1 MSTIPPDAGM
11 QALARKRRLAQL
23 ALWWEQAWPAAWP
36 PLGLLG
42 AYGVLALLDVP
53 AMLPAWPRLLLVLA
67 ALAAFAA
74 LAWQAVRRVAR
85 PTDALADRRLERDT
99 GLRHRPLS
107 VLTDTPAQHSEEGAA
122 LWRAH
127 LARVA
132 AQAAKMRVAAPR
144 PGLPTRDGRA
154 LRGALLLALVAAI
167 VIAGPE
173 TGNRLLRGVAPAL
186 PEGPPAPASVIQAWI
201 TPPAYTGVAPVFLRP
216 EQPAV
221 SVPAGSHLVVNVTGG
236 SGEPSLAL
244 NGDVTPFH
252 ALDAAS
258 WQAERDVGTSGT
270 LSVQR
275 RGGSQSWTLTAI
287 PDSPPT
293 ATFSEPPAPARTT
306 RGSTPQVR
314 LPWHATDDYGVAS
327 VGIELRLR
335 DRMDAPPLK
344 LPLPLAG
351 TPKAAGGTATQDLS
365 AHPWA
370 GLPVQGR
377 VVARDAP
384 GQAGSSADAE
394 FVLPER
400 QFDNPLARA
409 VLDVRRQLSLTP
421 EERNPAAQ
429 LLDALAEQPKA
440 YDYSAGVALNMRSVS
455 SLLRRGRGQDAVDE
469 AQLRMWEL
477 ALSLEDGAP
486 DRTARALEEA
496 RQAMRDAVEA
506 KPDTPEKQAELEKR
520 IEELREAIQRHM
532 EALTKQ
538 AQKDGTEIPLD
549 PNSPAMNQ
557 RELDRMAQEMQKA
570 AKEGRMDDAKRQ
582 MAELEQL
589 LEQLQNARPES
600 SEAREQRNAERRER
614 GKQQQNA
621 VQDMVRREGALVDRS
636 QSRPNADRRQPSPR
650 DGAQRPSGDRERP
663 QSGDQAQ
670 SQSGDPSDR
679 QPGDPSQQ
687 APGSA
692 PAQRPA
698 APGSAQRQTDTRQQ
712 RAMRRALGELMQRF
726 GDLTGQVPPSLGEAD
741 TAMRDA
747 AQALQDGRDDFA
759 GAAQQRAIE
768 ALQKGGRDM
777 GQAMARQFGTGEQP
791 GEGEPGEG
799 EGEQDANGSGS
810 GNGNQPGNRQ
820 SGNDRPGSD
829 GRGGTYR
836 RHTKLDPL
844 GREPEGGAG
853 GDGTNGGVKVP
864 DQMEEART
872 RALQEELRRRG
883 ADRTRPQP
891 ELDYIDRLLKTY

>member
-1 MSTIPPDAGM
+1 
-11 QALARKRRLAQL
+11 
-23 ALWWEQAWPAAWP
+23 
-36 PLGLLG
+36 
-42 AYGVLALLDVP
+42 
-53 AMLPAWPRLLLVLA
+53 MLPTWPRLILA
-67 ALAAFAA
+67 VGALAAFAA
-74 LAWQAVRRVAR
+74 LVWRAVRRVVL
-85 PTDALADRRLERDT
+85 PTDALADRRLEQDT

-107 VLTDTPAQHSEEGAA
+107 VLADTPAQHSEEGAA

-132 AQAAKMRVAAPR
+132 AQAAHMRVAAPK
-144 PGLPTRDGRA
+144 PGLPTLDGRA
-154 LRGALLLALVAAI
+154 LRGALLLALVAAV

-173 TGNRLLRGVAPAL
+173 TGNRLLRGIVPGL
-186 PEGPPAPASVIQAWI
+186 PESPPAPASVIQAWI
-201 TPPAYTGVAPVFLRP
+201 TPPAYTGVAPVFLHP
-216 EQPAV
+216 DQQAV

-236 SGEPSLAL
+236 SGEPSLTL

-258 WQAERDVGTSGT
+258 WQAERDLGTSGT

-287 PDSPPT
+287 PDLPP
-293 ATFSEPPAPARTT
+293 AAEFSEPPGLGRTT
-306 RGSTPQVR
+306 HGSTPQVR
-314 LPWHATDDYGVAS
+314 LPWRATDDYGLAS

-335 DRMDAPPLK
+335 DRADASPIKIPV
-344 LPLPLAG
+344 PLAG
-351 TPKAAGGTATQDLS
+351 TPKTAGGAAMQDLS

-384 GQAGSSADAE
+384 GQSGSSADAE
-394 FVLPER
+394 FLLPER

-409 VLDVRRQLSLTP
+409 VLDIRRQLSLTP
-421 EERNPAAQ
+421 DERNPAAE
-429 LLDALAEQPKA
+429 LLDVLAEQPKA

-469 AQLRMWEL
+469 AQARMWEL

-538 AQKDGTEIPLD
+538 AQNDGTEIPLD

-557 RELDRMAQEMQKA
+557 RELDRMAQEMEKA

-589 LEQLQNARPES
+589 LEQLQNARPEHG
-600 SEAREQRNAERRER
+600 EQREQRAAERRQQ
-614 GKQQQNA
+614 GGQQQDA

-636 QSRPNADRRQPSPR
+636 QSRPNGDRRLPSPR
-650 DGAQRPSGDRERP
+650 DSAQR
-663 QSGDQAQ
+663 QSGDQTQ
-670 SQSGDPSDR
+670 PQSGDPSEH

-687 APGSA
+687 SPGN
-692 PAQRPA
+692 PAQRPT
-698 APGSAQRQTDTRQQ
+698 PGASQRQTDAKQQ

-747 AQALQDGRDDFA
+747 AEALQDGHDDFA

-791 GEGEPGEG
+791 GEGDPGEG
-799 EGEQDANGSGS
+799 EGEQDANGN
-810 GNGNQPGNRQ
+810 GNGNQPGTRQ
-820 SGNDRPGSD
+820 GSNDRSGTD
-829 GRGGTYR
+829 GRTGPSR
-836 RHTKLDPL
+836 RQTRRDPL
-844 GREPEGGAG
+844 GRDLQGGEASS
-853 GDGTNGGVKVP
+853 GDQVRVP

>member
-1 MSTIPPDAGM
+1 MTPPDAGM
-11 QALARKRRLAQL
+11 KALARKRRLARL

-53 AMLPAWPRLLLVLA
+53 AMLPAWPRLLLALA

-74 LAWQAVRRVAR
+74 LAWRAVRRIAR

-107 VLTDTPAQHSEEGAA
+107 VLADTPAQHSEEGAA

-132 AQAAKMRVAAPR
+132 AQAAGMRVAAPK
-144 PGLPTRDGRA
+144 PGLPARDGRA

-173 TGNRLLRGVAPAL
+173 AGRRLLRGVAPTL

-221 SVPAGSHLVVNVTGG
+221 SVPSGSHLVVNVTGG

-258 WQAERDVGTSGT
+258 WQAERDLGTSGT

-275 RGGSQSWTLTAI
+275 RGGVQSWTLTAI
-287 PDSPPT
+287 PDLPPT
-293 ATFSEPPAPARTT
+293 TAFSEPPGPARTV

-314 LPWHATDDYGVAS
+314 LPWRASDDYGLAS

-335 DRMDAPPLK
+335 DRMDVPPLK
-344 LPLPLAG
+344 VPVPLAG
-351 TPKAAGGTATQDLS
+351 TPKTAAGTATQDLS

-400 QFDNPLARA
+400 PFDNPLARA
-409 VLDVRRQLSLTP
+409 VLDIRRQLSLTP

-429 LLDALAEQPKA
+429 LLDVLAEQPKA

-469 AQLRMWEL
+469 AQARMWEL

-570 AKEGRMDDAKRQ
+570 AKEGRMDDAKQQ
-582 MAELEQL
+582 MAELERL

-621 VQDMVRREGALVDRS
+621 VQDMVRREGTLVDRS
-636 QSRPNADRRQPSPR
+636 QSRPNADRRPPGQR
-650 DGAQRPSGDRERP
+650 DTAQR
-663 QSGDQAQ
+663 QSGGQPQ
-670 SQSGDPSDR
+670 SQSSDPSD
-679 QPGDPSQQ
+679 QPGGPSQQ
-687 APGSA
+687 STGN
-692 PAQRPA
+692 PAQRP
-698 APGSAQRQTDTRQQ
+698 APGSAQRQTDAKQQ

-799 EGEQDANGSGS
+799 EGEQDANGNGS
-810 GNGNQPGNRQ
+810 GNQPGTGQGN
-820 SGNDRPGSD
+820 NDRPGPD
-829 GRGGTYR
+829 GRSGPSR
-836 RHTKLDPL
+836 RQTRRDPL
-844 GREPEGGAG
+844 GRELPGGSLSN
-853 GDGTNGGVKVP
+853 GDQVRVP

>member
-1 MSTIPPDAGM
+1 
-11 QALARKRRLAQL
+11 
-23 ALWWEQAWPAAWP
+23 
-36 PLGLLG
+36 
-42 AYGVLALLDVP
+42 
-53 AMLPAWPRLLLVLA
+53 
-67 ALAAFAA
+67 
-74 LAWQAVRRVAR
+74 
-85 PTDALADRRLERDT
+85 
-99 GLRHRPLS
+99 
-107 VLTDTPAQHSEEGAA
+107 
-122 LWRAH
+122 
-127 LARVA
+127 
-132 AQAAKMRVAAPR
+132 
-144 PGLPTRDGRA
+144 
-154 LRGALLLALVAAI
+154 
-167 VIAGPE
+167 
-173 TGNRLLRGVAPAL
+173 
-186 PEGPPAPASVIQAWI
+186 
-201 TPPAYTGVAPVFLRP
+201 
-216 EQPAV
+216 
-221 SVPAGSHLVVNVTGG
+221 
-236 SGEPSLAL
+236 
-244 NGDVTPFH
+244 GDVTPFH

-258 WQAERDVGTSGT
+258 WQAERDLGTSGT

-287 PDSPPT
+287 PDLPPAT
-293 ATFSEPPAPARTT
+293 AFPEPPGPARTV

-314 LPWHATDDYGVAS
+314 LPWRASDDYGLAS

-335 DRMDAPPLK
+335 DRMDAPPVK
-344 LPLPLAG
+344 LPVPLAG
-351 TPKAAGGTATQDLS
+351 TPKTAAGTATQDLS

-377 VVARDAP
+377 VVARDTP

-400 QFDNPLARA
+400 PFDNPLARA
-409 VLDVRRQLSLTP
+409 VLDIRRQLSLTP

-429 LLDALAEQPKA
+429 LLDVLAEQPKT
-440 YDYSAGVALNMRSVS
+440 YDYSAGVSLNMRSIS
-455 SLLRRGRGQDAVDE
+455 TLLRRGRGQDAVDE
-469 AQLRMWEL
+469 AQARMWEL

-582 MAELEQL
+582 MAELERL

-600 SEAREQRNAERRER
+600 GEAREQRNAERRER

-636 QSRPNADRRQPSPR
+636 QSRPNADRRPPSQRNTPQRQP
-650 DGAQRPSGDRERP
+650 
-663 QSGDQAQ
+663 GDQPQ
-670 SQSGDPSDR
+670 SQSGDPSD

-687 APGSA
+687 SSGN
-692 PAQRPA
+692 PAQRPV
-698 APGSAQRQTDTRQQ
+698 PGSSQRQTDAKQQ

-777 GQAMARQFGTGEQP
+777 GQAM
-791 GEGEPGEG
+791 
-799 EGEQDANGSGS
+799 
-810 GNGNQPGNRQ
+810 
-820 SGNDRPGSD
+820 
-829 GRGGTYR
+829 
-836 RHTKLDPL
+836 
-844 GREPEGGAG
+844 
-853 GDGTNGGVKVP
+853 
-864 DQMEEART
+864 
-872 RALQEELRRRG
+872 
-883 ADRTRPQP
+883 
-891 ELDYIDRLLKTY
+891 

>member
-1 MSTIPPDAGM
+1 MSTPPPDAAM
-11 QALARKRRLAQL
+11 QALARKRRLARL

-36 PLGLLG
+36 PLALLG
-42 AYGVLALLDVP
+42 AYAVFALLDGP
-53 AMLPAWPRLLLVLA
+53 AMLPAWPRLILALA

-74 LAWQAVRRVAR
+74 LAWRAIRRVSR

-107 VLTDTPAQHSEEGAA
+107 VLADTPAQHSEEGAA

-127 LARVA
+127 LSRVA
-132 AQAAKMRVAAPR
+132 AQAAKMRVAAPK
-144 PGLPTRDGRA
+144 PGLPARDGRA
-154 LRGALLLALVAAI
+154 LRGALLLAVGAGV

-173 TGNRLLRGVAPAL
+173 LGQRLRRGVTPVL
-186 PEGPPAPASVIQAWI
+186 PEGPPPPASVIQAWI

-216 EQPAV
+216 EQPAI
-221 SVPAGSHLVVNVTGG
+221 SVPSGSHLVVNVTGG
-236 SGEPSLAL
+236 SGEPTLAL
-244 NGDVTPFH
+244 NGQVTPFH

-258 WQAERDVGTSGT
+258 WQAERDLGASGT

-275 RGGSQSWTLTAI
+275 RSGTQSWALTAI
-287 PDSPPT
+287 PDQPPT
-293 ATFSEPPAPARTT
+293 AGFPETPGPAGNAR
-306 RGSTPQVR
+306 RGTPQVR
-314 LPWHATDDYGVAS
+314 LPWRAADDYGLAS

-335 DRMDAPPLK
+335 ERADAAPVKVPVPLS
-344 LPLPLAG
+344 G
-351 TPKAAGGTATQDLS
+351 TPRTAQGTAMQDLS

-370 GLPVQGR
+370 GLTVRGR

-384 GQAGSSADAE
+384 GQSGASADAE

-400 QFDNPLARA
+400 PFENPLARA

-421 EERNPAAQ
+421 GERDPAAKV
-429 LLDALAEQPKA
+429 LEALADQPKA
-440 YDYSAGVALNMRSVS
+440 YDYSSGVLLNMRAIAG
-455 SLLRRGRGQDAVDE
+455 LLRRGRGQDAVDE
-469 AQLRMWEL
+469 AQARMWDL

-496 RQAMRDAVEA
+496 RQAMRDAMEA

-520 IEELREAIQRHM
+520 MEELREAIQRHM

-557 RELDRMAQEMQKA
+557 RELDRMAREMQDA

-582 MAELEQL
+582 MAELERL

-621 VQDMVRREGALVDRS
+621 VQDMIRREGALVDRS
-636 QSRPNADRRQPSPR
+636 QARPGTERRLPTPRDNAQRQP
-650 DGAQRPSGDRERP
+650 
-663 QSGDQAQ
+663 
-670 SQSGDPSDR
+670 GDPAQR

-687 APGSA
+687 SPGD
-692 PAQRPA
+692 PTQRPTNE
-698 APGSAQRQTDTRQQ
+698 SAQRQTDAKQQ

-777 GQAMARQFGTGEQP
+777 GQMMARQFGTGEQP
-791 GEGEPGEG
+791 GEGEAGEG
-799 EGEQDANGSGS
+799 EGEQDANGN
-810 GNGNQPGNRQ
+810 GNGTGNQPGTRQ
-820 SGNDRPGSD
+820 GDNDRPGPE
-829 GRGGTYR
+829 GRPGSR
-836 RHTKLDPL
+836 RRANRDPL
-844 GREPEGGAG
+844 GREMGKNSTSGEA
-853 GDGTNGGVKVP
+853 NGGVQVP
-864 DQMEEART
+864 DQMEDART
-872 RALQEELRRRG
+872 RAIQEELRRRG

>member
-1 MSTIPPDAGM
+1 M
-11 QALARKRRLAQL
+11 QALARKRRLARL
-23 ALWWEQAWPAAWP
+23 ALWWEQSWPAAWP

-53 AMLPAWPRLLLVLA
+53 AMLPAWPRLALA
-67 ALAAFAA
+67 LAVLAAFAVLVWRA
-74 LAWQAVRRVAR
+74 IRRVAR

-107 VLTDTPAQHSEEGAA
+107 VLADTPAQHSEEGAA

-132 AQAAKMRVAAPR
+132 AQAAKMRIAAPK

-173 TGNRLLRGVAPAL
+173 TGRRLLRGVAPAL
-186 PEGPPAPASVIQAWI
+186 PESPPAPASLIQAWI

-221 SVPAGSHLVVNVTGG
+221 SVPSGSHLVVNVTGG

-252 ALDAAS
+252 ALDTAS
-258 WQAERDVGTSGT
+258 WQAERDLGTSGT

-275 RGGSQSWTLTAI
+275 RGGAQSWTLTAI
-287 PDSPPT
+287 PDLPPT
-293 ATFSEPPAPARTT
+293 AAFSEPPGPARAA
-306 RGSTPQVR
+306 RGGTPQVR
-314 LPWHATDDYGVAS
+314 LPWRASDDYGLAS
-327 VGIELRLR
+327 LGIELHLR
-335 DRMDAPPLK
+335 DRADAPPIK
-344 LPLPLAG
+344 VPVPLAG
-351 TPKAAGGTATQDLS
+351 TPKTAAGAATQDLS

-384 GQAGSSADAE
+384 GQAGSSAEAE

-400 QFDNPLARA
+400 PFDNPLARA
-409 VLDVRRQLSLTP
+409 VLDIRRQLSLTP

-429 LLDALAEQPKA
+429 LLDVLAEQPKA
-440 YDYSAGVALNMRSVS
+440 YDYSASVALNMRSVS

-469 AQLRMWEL
+469 AQARMWEL

-582 MAELEQL
+582 MAELERL

-600 SEAREQRNAERRER
+600 SETREQRNAERRER

-621 VQDMVRREGALVDRS
+621 VQDIIRREGALVDRS
-636 QSRPNADRRQPSPR
+636 QSRPSSGGRVPSPR
-650 DGAQRPSGDRERP
+650 DSEQR
-663 QSGDQAQ
+663 QTGDQAR
-670 SQSGDPSDR
+670 SQSGDPSER

-687 APGSA
+687 QPGN
-692 PAQRPA
+692 PAQRPT
-698 APGSAQRQTDTRQQ
+698 PGSAQRQTDAKQQ

-799 EGEQDANGSGS
+799 EGEQDANGNGS
-810 GNGNQPGNRQ
+810 GNQPGSRQ
-820 SGNDRPGSD
+820 GNNDRPGTD
-829 GRGGTYR
+829 GRTAPSR
-836 RHTKLDPL
+836 RQTRRDPL
-844 GREPEGGAG
+844 GRELPG
-853 GDGTNGGVKVP
+853 GDLSSGDQVRVP